1 MKHSSL
7 EKLRDALVDSYKV
20 SERIFSER
28 EIQVFCDYYS
38 LTLKWNPRLHLTTIT
53 EPESFVLCHLLEP
66 AFASPLIGQEVS
78 CIYDL
83 GTGMGVPG
91 IPLAIL
97 NPAIEVHLIDSDS
110 RKVVFLKEAAE
121 FLGLGNVFVANARI
135 EDLSIPLSNSAVTVR
150 AIEKMTALLPRILTL
165 PSKQIFIF
173 GGASLL
179 NVLIESKGSNQEMK
193 QYHLQGSRERK
204 LFLVSRETD

>member
-7 EKLRDALVDSYKV
+7 ENLRAALVDSRKI

-28 EIQVFCDYYS
+28 EIQLFCDYYS

-53 EPESFVLCHLLEP
+53 EPEAFARCHLFEP
-66 AFASPLIGQEVS
+66 AFASPLINQEVS

-97 NPAIEVHLIDSDS
+97 NPAIKVQLIDSDS

-121 FLGLGNVFVANARI
+121 FLGLSNVFVANSRI
-135 EDLSIPLSNSAVTVR
+135 EDLSIPLSSSAVTVR
-150 AIEKMTALLPRILTL
+150 AIEKMITVLPGILTL
-165 PSKQIFIF
+165 PLKQIFVF
-173 GGASLL
+173 GGTSLL
-179 NVLIESKGSNQEMK
+179 NVLINKLADNQEMK
-193 QYHLQGSRERK
+193 QYHLPGSRERK